1 MRFADTIG
9 TARTARIT
17 LAAGLTMFAIALGAV
32 ANWRDDHALLINAT
46 TSLPNWAF
54 FVNRKQ
60 TPRRG
65 DIIFFVPPASAL
77 LASHFGRE
85 RHPFGKIVVG
95 APGDRITTLNRT
107 FLVGGVP
114 VATAKTVSRRGVPLA
129 LGPTGVLPPGCYFV
143 ATPHPDSFDSRYA
156 AIGWVCRPR
165 ILGVGRAI
173 L

>member
-1 MRFADTIG
+1 MRFADTIRSP
-9 TARTARIT
+9 RTARIT
-17 LAAGLTMFAIALGAV
+17 LAAGLTTIAMALGTV
-32 ANWRDDHALLINAT
+32 AKWRDDHALLINAT

-54 FVNRKQ
+54 FVDRKQ

-65 DIIFFVPPASAL
+65 DIIFFVPPESAL

-85 RHPFGKIVVG
+85 RHLFGKIVVG
-95 APGDRITTLNRT
+95 APGDRVITMGRT
-107 FLVGGVP
+107 FLIGGRP
-114 VATAKTVSRRGVPLA
+114 VATAKTASRRGEPLA
-129 LGPTGVLPPGCYFV
+129 LGPTGVLPDGCYFV

>member
-1 MRFADTIG
+1 MRFADRI
-9 TARTARIT
+9 RTPRATRIA
-17 LAAGLTMFAIALGAV
+17 LAVGLAMLAMALGAV
-32 ANWRDDHALLINAT
+32 AKWRDDHALLINAT

-54 FVNRKQ
+54 FVDRKQ

-65 DIIFFVPPASAL
+65 DIIFFVPPESAL
-77 LASHFGRE
+77 LANHFGRE
-85 RHPFGKIVVG
+85 WHSFGKIVVG
-95 APGDRITTLNRT
+95 APGDRVTAIGRT
-107 FLVGGVP
+107 FLVGGRP
-114 VATAKTVSRRGVPLA
+114 VATAKTESRRGEPLA